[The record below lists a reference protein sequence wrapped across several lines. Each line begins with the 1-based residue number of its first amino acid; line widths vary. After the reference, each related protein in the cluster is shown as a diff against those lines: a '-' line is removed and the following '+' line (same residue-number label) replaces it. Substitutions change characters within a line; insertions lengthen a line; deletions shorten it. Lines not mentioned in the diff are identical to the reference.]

1 MNSKKDSFRTQIESG
16 TPRKMPGS
24 MKKKQA
30 MAFNQNNLAMERTEL
45 SKIRTDLAF
54 HNSRLSAE
62 QTHLAYLRT
71 IVTLVGSGATV
82 YKALPVLGISEIF
95 STFLAA
101 FLIIFALYFI
111 YKDITTYPRMKRYLD
126 ELEQKANELATK
138 AENQVYQIESEE
150 E

>member
-1 MNSKKDSFRTQIESG
+1 MSSKKDSFRTELESG
-16 TPRKMPGS
+16 TPRKIPDS

-62 QTHLAYLRT
+62 QTHLAY
-71 IVTLVGSGATV
+71 
-82 YKALPVLGISEIF
+82 F
-95 STFLAA
+95 SF
-101 FLIIFALYFI
+101 YFI
-111 YKDITTYPRMKRYLD
+111 YKDVTTYPRMKRYLD

-138 AENQVYQIESEE
+138 AESQVYQIESEE
-150 E
+150 A